1 MNIRIPLAREGWPYL
16 IAAAVLGAAAFWW
29 RPWAV
34 IPFVILLGFFAWF
47 FRDPERHVP
56 AGEATFVSPADGKVM
71 SVRQVYEN
79 RFLQSDATVVTIF
92 LNVTDVHVNRVP
104 AAGTVRYLEYV
115 PGKYVVAF
123 ADKAAEIN
131 ERNYLGLETAAGR
144 VLICQIAGFVARRI
158 VCWRGPGDRLAKG
171 ERFGLIKF
179 GSCVQVWL
187 PPGVTATVQPGERV
201 QAGVSVI
208 GRADLEA

>member
-1 MNIRIPLAREGWPYL
+1 MRLPLAREGWPFL
-16 IAAAVLGAAAFWW
+16 IAAIVLGAAAYWW
-29 RPWAV
+29 HPLAAL
-34 IPFVILLGFFAWF
+34 PFLLLLAFFTWF
-47 FRDPERHVP
+47 FRDPERAVP
-56 AGEATFVSPADGKVM
+56 AGADTFVSPADGKVM
-71 SVRQVYEN
+71 SVRHVHEH
-79 RFLQSDATVVTIF
+79 RFLDSEATLVTIF

-131 ERNYLGLETAAGR
+131 ERNYIGLETNAGR
-144 VLICQIAGFVARRI
+144 MLICQIAGFVARRI
-158 VCWRGPGDRLAKG
+158 VCWRGPGDKMDKG

-187 PPGVTATVQPGERV
+187 PPGVVATVQPGERV
-201 QAGVSVI
+201 QAGATVI
-208 GRADLEA
+208 GRTDDEA

>member
-1 MNIRIPLAREGWPYL
+1 MSRRIPLARESWPYL
-16 IAAAVLGAAAFWW
+16 ITVAALAAIAFWW
-29 RPWAV
+29 RPWAS

-47 FRDPERHVP
+47 FRDPERNVP
-56 AGEATFVSPADGKVM
+56 ADPGTLVSPADGKVM
-71 SVRQVYEN
+71 SVMPVHEYRY
-79 RFLQSDATVVTIF
+79 LQSEATVVTIF

-104 AAGTVRYLEYV
+104 AAGIVRYLEYV
-115 PGKYVVAF
+115 PGKYMVAF

-131 ERNYLGLETAAGR
+131 ERNYIGLETDVGR

-187 PPGVTATVQPGERV
+187 PPGVIATVQPGDRV
-201 QAGVSVI
+201 QAGLTVI
-208 GRADLEA
+208 GRTGVEA